1 MSRPGLFSTLFPWRV
16 HPTFTVLTV
25 ATGQFSD
32 FFLFGMRVP
41 LLPHLIRTHLH
52 VSEAQV
58 QSRVAILLAAFSLA
72 TLVTAIPAGWL
83 ADFGWLRGRLYLAG
97 LGALLWST
105 IVFYTAR
112 TWETILLSRVLNG
125 ISAAVLYAA
134 GFAMVVDVVPPGD
147 LGKALGTIR
156 SIAAVG
162 ELTGPPAG
170 GLIYTHW
177 GFGGILNVSLAALA
191 VDLVMRALMV
201 DRPREPVSRTRRE
214 KDKPVAML
222 PILSCLDDSQLVV
235 PLILSFIQY
244 IILGTFDSTL
254 ALEASNQFGIHPGRV
269 GAIFLALAIPVLA
282 LAPLAGWAVDR
293 LGPRVVAVVGF
304 GCFAPT
310 LAGMFFSRFIQD
322 LSVRFGVFL
331 CLLVLQGV
339 CLAIVSTPSMIK
351 AKQAVE
357 KTVRDDPARFGS
369 RGAMGQMFGLTTLVS
384 SSGLLVGDYVCAAV
398 RDAIGYGFMN
408 LILSGLCILA
418 AVLAW
423 VFFREEVDEVGSPDD
438 AECLEFE

>member
-1 MSRPGLFSTLFPWRV
+1 
-16 HPTFTVLTV
+16 
-25 ATGQFSD
+25 
-32 FFLFGMRVP
+32 
-41 LLPHLIRTHLH
+41 
-52 VSEAQV
+52 
-58 QSRVAILLAAFSLA
+58 
-72 TLVTAIPAGWL
+72 
-83 ADFGWLRGRLYLAG
+83 
-97 LGALLWST
+97 
-105 IVFYTAR
+105 
-112 TWETILLSRVLNG
+112 
-125 ISAAVLYAA
+125 
-134 GFAMVVDVVPPGD
+134 
-147 LGKALGTIR
+147 
-156 SIAAVG
+156 
-162 ELTGPPAG
+162 
-170 GLIYTHW
+170 
-177 GFGGILNVSLAALA
+177 
-191 VDLVMRALMV
+191 MV
-201 DRPREPVSRTRRE
+201 DRPREVSVDIPSATATGIEQPSETDALLPNQPVTATRRE
-214 KDKPVAML
+214 KEKAVAML

-254 ALEASNQFGIHPGRV
+254 ALEASDQFGIPPGRV

-293 LGPRVVAVVGF
+293 LGTRIVAVVGF

-310 LAGMFFSRFIQD
+310 LAGMFLINFIQD
-322 LSVRFGVFL
+322 MTVRFGVFL
-331 CLLVLQGV
+331 CLLVLQGI
-339 CLAIVSTPSMIK
+339 CLAIVSTPSMVK

-408 LILSGLCILA
+408 LILSGLCVLA

-438 AECLEFE
+438 SECLELE

>member
-1 MSRPGLFSTLFPWRV
+1 M
-16 HPTFTVLTV
+16 
-25 ATGQFSD
+25 GQ
-32 FFLFGMRVP
+32 
-41 LLPHLIRTHLH
+41 
-52 VSEAQV
+52 
-58 QSRVAILLAAFSLA
+58 
-72 TLVTAIPAGWL
+72 
-83 ADFGWLRGRLYLAG
+83 
-97 LGALLWST
+97 
-105 IVFYTAR
+105 
-112 TWETILLSRVLNG
+112 
-125 ISAAVLYAA
+125 
-134 GFAMVVDVVPPGD
+134 
-147 LGKALGTIR
+147 IR

-201 DRPREPVSRTRRE
+201 DRPREVSVDIPSAAVTGIEQPSETDALLPNQPVTGTRRE
-214 KDKPVAML
+214 KEKAVAML

-254 ALEASNQFGIHPGRV
+254 ALEASDQFGIHPGRV

-310 LAGMFFSRFIQD
+310 LAGMFFISFIQD
-322 LSVRFGVFL
+322 MTVRFGVFL
-331 CLLVLQGV
+331 CLLVLQGI
-339 CLAIVSTPSMIK
+339 CLAIVSTPSMVK

-398 RDAIGYGFMN
+398 RDTIGYGFMN
-408 LILSGLCILA
+408 LILSGLCVLA

-438 AECLEFE
+438 SECLEFE